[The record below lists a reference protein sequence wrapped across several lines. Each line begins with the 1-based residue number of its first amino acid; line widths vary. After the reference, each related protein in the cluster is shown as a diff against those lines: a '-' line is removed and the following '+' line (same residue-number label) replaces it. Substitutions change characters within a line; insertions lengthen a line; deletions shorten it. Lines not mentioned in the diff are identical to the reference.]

1 MAKDI
6 SKFSWAEL
14 FSNESGKT
22 SATAFCGVVICIS
35 GTLTFVLGCIDKM
48 WVTHTIDVINQSIMF
63 VTIGAA
69 LMGVRKVVDSKI
81 QPQIQQIPEQ
91 LPEQPQDQMI
101 QS

>member
-1 MAKDI
+1 MERIKK
-6 SKFSWAEL
+6 KFSWGEL
-14 FSNESGKT
+14 FSNETGKT

-69 LMGVRKVVDSKI
+69 LMGVRKVVDSKS
-81 QPQIQQIPEQ
+81 QPQIQQ